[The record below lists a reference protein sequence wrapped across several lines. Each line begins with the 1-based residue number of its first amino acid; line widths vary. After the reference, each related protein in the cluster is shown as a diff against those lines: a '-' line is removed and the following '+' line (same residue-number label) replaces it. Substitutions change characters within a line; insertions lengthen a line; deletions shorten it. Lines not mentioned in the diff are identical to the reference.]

1 MPKKKLQYEIPESR
15 KLPYSTEIVA
25 KWLLRAPIVGALD
38 IILGFDEKFLVLG
51 LGSRSQING
60 RIYPMGDRVASS
72 IDCFDVSKRM
82 QRRGLGERLLK
93 AYIAESK
100 ANGAQDLWS
109 DQVSSQA
116 LGLRAK
122 VLGVENL
129 HFFDSDA
136 SETQRDFLP
145 ISLEQAMLSNARI
158 DLLDSEPYYRDA
170 QGHIGVYVNLEQIDT
185 SDWEAPQVIQIRE
198 PNPVE
203 LLVS

>member
-1 MPKKKLQYEIPESR
+1 MAFKGPNCWRSGRDFGL
-15 KLPYSTEIVA
+15 
-25 KWLLRAPIVGALD
+25 
-38 IILGFDEKFLVLG
+38 DEKFLALG
-51 LGSRSQING
+51 LGTRSQING

-122 VLGVENL
+122 VLGVENM

-136 SETQRDFLP
+136 PDAQRDFLP
-145 ISLEQAMLSNARI
+145 LSLEQAMLSNARI
-158 DLLDSEPYYRDA
+158 DEPYNRDP

-185 SDWEAPQVIQIRE
+185 SDWEAPQVIQIRD

-203 LLVS
+203 LLVV